1 MRFTNEVVKK
11 EFSKIKN
18 YLWIGVLLIILSFVF
33 LSLGDKRDSMDK
45 KDSLNMHN
53 LIVDNLKDKTGK
65 TGFINANNI

>member
-33 LSLGDKRDSMDK
+33 L
-45 KDSLNMHN
+45 
-53 LIVDNLKDKTGK
+53 
-65 TGFINANNI
+65 